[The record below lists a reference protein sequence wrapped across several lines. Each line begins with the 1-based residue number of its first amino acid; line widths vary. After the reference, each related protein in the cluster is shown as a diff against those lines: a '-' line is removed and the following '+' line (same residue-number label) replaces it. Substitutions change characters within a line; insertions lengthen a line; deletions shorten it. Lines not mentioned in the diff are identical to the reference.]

1 MFSSGSVNKTQI
13 PAEGR
18 EVLFALQVSLRSGIW
33 RDTGRSR
40 REDELPR
47 NEVWGRGQCGSCLR
61 GDSSDTS
68 TAPLS
73 LLLRDGSS
81 LGLPMEAGE
90 AEGPRDFKPITLQEG
105 VLWVQDIKAVQ
116 SQPSYLMRLYGCGSS
131 CVQQPQEMLSLLNS
145 FGLNPATPKS
155 SQRAFP
161 TGLCEPRLL
170 LPGSFPSWGGSI
182 SPAHSP

>member
-1 MFSSGSVNKTQI
+1 M
-13 PAEGR
+13 
-18 EVLFALQVSLRSGIW
+18 
-33 RDTGRSR
+33 
-40 REDELPR
+40 
-47 NEVWGRGQCGSCLR
+47 WGRGQCGSCLR